1 MYASYKSLDNKQ
13 NKTFIANMKYILKTI
28 LFKLVAYI
36 EIITNNKGD
45 TNLNWKSIYAICLKF
60 KLS

>member
-1 MYASYKSLDNKQ
+1 
-13 NKTFIANMKYILKTI
+13 MKYILKTI